1 MGPVDR
7 RGPDYV
13 AFTPP
18 APSPHLPRL
27 SCIALRCV
35 VVVYPCQSVSREDYR
50 WRRGNAPYDT
60 AVGFVVMTRAAGTTR
75 VPVFDPKYMKG
86 MSPSFVKATSGM
98 CTKECRVRG
107 DLGGSYCFFPEYVG
121 LIP

>member
-1 MGPVDR
+1 M
-7 RGPDYV
+7 
-13 AFTPP
+13 
-18 APSPHLPRL
+18 
-27 SCIALRCV
+27 
-35 VVVYPCQSVSREDYR
+35 VVYPCQSVSREDYR

-75 VPVFDPKYMKG
+75 VPVFDPRYMKG

-107 DLGGSYCFFPEYVG
+107 DLGGSYCFSLFRWSHSISSQEHRVS
-121 LIP
+121 LRAR